1 MKMWKKVAIG
11 IGVVALAGGIVVFSI
26 NQANKGVVKIQ
37 TAKVAKQ
44 DSLVSVVTAS
54 GEIKPTTYTNITAQG
69 FGRVTEILV
78 HEGDRVKKGDR
89 LLLQENIQANADVQ
103 AQAAQINSNQSG
115 VAAADASQK
124 AAQADVTQQQ
134 ANLEK
139 AKLDFDRG
147 QGLLKDGLIPKQ
159 DFDQRKTAYDAALAQ
174 VEASRARVMAQ
185 KAQLEQGRA
194 NLDQSKAVLVRTKD
208 VLSKTTYLSPI
219 NGIVSYLPVKVGEYE
234 VLGMQ
239 NATGSFLMTISDMS
253 TITAEVKADETD
265 IVNIRIGQMADVTID
280 AVPGKIFKGKVTDI
294 GSQAVLR
301 TSGLATTQT
310 TTSNQEAKDFKV
322 VVTLENPPD
331 NLRPGLSA
339 TAKIK
344 TAERKDVIAV
354 PIQALAVRSHKELE
368 EFAKKAQ
375 SGSNVTLAAPP
386 PPAAGDPKKD
396 EVQGVFVVNGKKAYF
411 RPVETGISGVTDI
424 EITKGLQAGDE
435 IVTGSY
441 KALRT
446 MKPESS
452 VKVDNTA
459 PKKTE
464 SDDQQSRAILWRRTC
479 PLRPQPLRNL
489 TARILSTLASSF
501 ALKRS
506 PRFTRWAPNRCMPC
520 AASTWKFAKANTSP
534 SWARRAQ
541 VNPL

>member
-1 MKMWKKVAIG
+1 MKTWQKVG
-11 IGVVALAGGIVVFSI
+11 IGLGGLAVAAGIVVFSI
-26 NQANKGVVKIQ
+26 NQANKGVVTVQ
-37 TAKVAKQ
+37 TAKVTKQ
-44 DSLVSVVTAS
+44 DALVSVVTAS
-54 GEIKPTTYTNITAQG
+54 GEVKPRTYTNITAQG
-69 FGRVTEILV
+69 YGRITEILV
-78 HEGDRVKKGDR
+78 HEGDHVKKGDR

-103 AQAAQINSNQSG
+103 AQSAMINSNQSG
-115 VAAADASQK
+115 VQAADASHR
-124 AAQADVTQQQ
+124 AAQADLTQQQ

-159 DFDQRKTAYDAALAQ
+159 DFDQRKTAFDAAVAA

-185 KAQLEQGRA
+185 KAQMEQGRA

-208 VLSKTTYLSPI
+208 VLSKTTYVSPI

-253 TITAEVKADETD
+253 TITSEVKVDETD
-265 IVNIRIGQMADVTID
+265 IVNVRIGQDADVTID
-280 AVPGKIFKGKVTDI
+280 AVPGKTFKGKVTDI

-322 VVTLENPPD
+322 VVTLDTPPE
-331 NLRPGLSA
+331 NLRPGLST

-344 TAERKDVIAV
+344 TAEKKNVVAI
-354 PIQALAVRSHKELE
+354 PIQALAVRSRKDLDEA
-368 EFAKKAQ
+368 AKNGKKD
-375 SGSNVTLAAPP
+375 SGNVTLAAPP
-386 PPAAGDPKKD
+386 PAASGADPKKD
-396 EVQGVFVVNGKKAYF
+396 EVQGVFVVNGKKAFF

-424 EITKGLQAGDE
+424 EVTKGLQEGDE

-446 MKPESS
+446 LKPEAQ
-452 VKVDNTA
+452 VKVYNTA

-464 SDDQQSRAILWRRTC
+464 ED
-479 PLRPQPLRNL
+479 P
-489 TARILSTLASSF
+489 
-501 ALKRS
+501 K
-506 PRFTRWAPNRCMPC
+506 
-520 AASTWKFAKANTSP
+520 
-534 SWARRAQ
+534 
-541 VNPL
+541 